1 MEKSV
6 FSLDFCFLK
15 SLLNL
20 KRDGINLKAKGNLN
34 LKIKKKILKIHT
46 EKEDLE

>member
-6 FSLDFCFLK
+6 FSLDFCFLI

-20 KRDGINLKAKGNLN
+20 KRDGINLNTKGNFN
-34 LKIKKKILKIHT
+34 LKIKKNLKKIHT